1 MRNSTNADGTSGYL
15 LMVEDEPAVQ
25 ANNKKILERRGYNI
39 RQAYSLAEARRIVAQ
54 QMPKAIVLDVQL
66 PDGTGLEFLRELRQ
80 TSNTPVLMLTALG
93 TPDDIVRGFEAG
105 GDDYLAK
112 PYDLQVFLVRID
124 ALMRRAALVPD
135 VIEVGPIRINLAAS
149 KAFYNGEDM
158 LLQQR
163 EFLLLQQF
171 MQHPEEILSA
181 QSLYL
186 KVWGQEIY
194 KQDNSLRVAI
204 SKLRQKLENS
214 GYTIT
219 SSRGEGYCFE
229 RK

>member
-1 MRNSTNADGTSGYL
+1 MQDNTNLNGTSGYL
-15 LMVEDEPAVQ
+15 LMVEDDIAVQ

-39 RQAYSLAEARRIVAQ
+39 RQAYSLAQARHIIAK

-66 PDGTGLEFLRELRQ
+66 PDGTGLDFLRELRR
-80 TSNTPVLMLTALG
+80 TSNVPVLVLTALG

-112 PYDLQVFLVRID
+112 PYDLQVFLVRIN

-135 VIEVGPIRINLAAS
+135 DIEVGSLRINTSAS
-149 KAFYNGEDM
+149 KAYLNNEDM
-158 LLQQR
+158 VLQQR

-171 MQHPEEILSA
+171 MQQPGQILTA
-181 QSLYL
+181 ESLYH
-186 KVWGQEIY
+186 KVWGQEIFG
-194 KQDNSLRVAI
+194 QDNSLRVAI

-214 GYTIT
+214 GYTIIAL
-219 SSRGEGYCFE
+219 RGEGYCFE

>member
-1 MRNSTNADGTSGYL
+1 MQDNTNLDGTSGYL

-25 ANNKKILERRGYNI
+25 ANNKKILERRGYCI
-39 RQAYSLAEARRIVAQ
+39 RQAYSLAEARRIVAK

-66 PDGTGLEFLRELRQ
+66 PDGTGLDFLRELRQ
-80 TSNTPVLMLTALG
+80 TSNVPVLMLTALG

-112 PYDLQVFLVRID
+112 PYDLQVFLVRIN
-124 ALMRRAALVPD
+124 ALMRRASLVPD
-135 VIEVGPIRINLAAS
+135 DIEVGSLRINTAAS
-149 KAFYNGEDM
+149 KAYLNNEDM
-158 LLQQR
+158 NLQQR

-171 MQHPEEILSA
+171 MQQPGQILTSET
-181 QSLYL
+181 LYL
-186 KVWGQEIY
+186 KVWGQEIFG
-194 KQDNSLRVAI
+194 QDNSLRVAI

-214 GYTIT
+214 GYTVT
-219 SSRGEGYCFE
+219 ASRGEGYCFE